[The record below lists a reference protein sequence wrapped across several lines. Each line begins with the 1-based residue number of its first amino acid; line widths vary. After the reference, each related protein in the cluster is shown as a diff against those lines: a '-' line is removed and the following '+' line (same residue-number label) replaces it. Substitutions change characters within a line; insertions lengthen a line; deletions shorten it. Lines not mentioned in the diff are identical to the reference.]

1 MFKVLLSN
9 GRWVYNIPPEEAIVY
24 REEGYIPIRM

>member
-9 GRWVYNIPPEEAIVY
+9 GQWVYNIPADEAIVY
-24 REEGYIPIRM
+24 REEGYHPIHM

>member
-1 MFKVLLSN
+1 MFKVLLPT
-9 GRWVYNIPPEEAIVY
+9 GWIYNIPASEAIVY